1 VGFKRDTGGK
11 EDIVNKGVSGWKK
24 NILKG
29 WMTKSVRLG
38 DKSCRETEKDEIERY
53 KGSNIVQLLNVKY
66 FIF

>member
-1 VGFKRDTGGK
+1 
-11 EDIVNKGVSGWKK
+11 
-24 NILKG
+24 
-29 WMTKSVRLG
+29 MTKSVRLG